1 MKEGTLYW
9 NEGGYRM
16 KFRSIPIVVAA
27 LLVTSTALPY
37 LIQPIQIQ
45 AAEYKYAKYQ
55 TDLLAQVNFE
65 RKMVGLPTVQLHP
78 LLTKSAMNHEN
89 YLRLNGDAYAH
100 DEIKGDKGFTGED
113 YASRLSAVGISESEI
128 QGGYETITIAGN
140 DYTALMRGMLHHAPY
155 HRDSILSPLT
165 EYVGFGY
172 SKGGVVVTNAL
183 DNNDFSDSL
192 IYNYPYNGQTNVE
205 VGYYGNETPD
215 PLRFT
220 GLSKSGIIS
229 TFTPSNYYYA
239 GSEKVTMVDS
249 RGTKVPV
256 ILDSAGIGSLRIIP
270 KSILEYNTTYTISA
284 SVVDEDTGRKASKKW
299 SFTTMEDPKLN
310 SKGLEFIDYKS
321 RQYWSK
327 GMIWTIDK
335 KFLNPYTKKNSKTKR
350 TDLYLKPFT
359 RLTEGELVMAFTKYY
374 YAAEYKKTKPIDPNW
389 EYSIGYQL
397 AKKYDLPTMATVASH
412 NKATTIMK
420 RGSMLR
426 ILASAHLRKP
436 VSEQVAFD
444 TLKKLDVVNDRS
456 LTNFGPKSDTYRA
469 HLATYLY
476 RYISSK

>member
-1 MKEGTLYW
+1 M
-9 NEGGYRM
+9 
-16 KFRSIPIVVAA
+16 
-27 LLVTSTALPY
+27 
-37 LIQPIQIQ
+37 IQPIQIQ
-45 AAEYKYAKYQ
+45 AAEYKYTKYQ

-89 YLRLNGDAYAH
+89 YLRLNGRVYAH
-100 DEIKGDKGFTGED
+100 EEIKGDKGFTGED
-113 YASRLSAVGISESEI
+113 LITRLGAVGISEESV
-128 QGGYETITIAGN
+128 QGTYETITRPGN
-140 DYTALMRGMLHHAPY
+140 NYADLMRGMIQTAPY
-155 HRDSILSPLT
+155 HRDSILFPLT
-165 EYVGFGY
+165 EYIGFGY
-172 SKGGVVVTNAL
+172 SKGNSVVTNAL
-183 DNNDFSDSL
+183 SSVDKDDSL
-192 IYNYPYNGQTNVE
+192 IYNYPYNGQTDVE
-205 VGYYGNETPD
+205 IGYYGTEDPD

-249 RGTKVPV
+249 KGTKVPL

-270 KSILEYNTTYTISA
+270 KSILEYNTTYTILA
-284 SVVDEDTGRKASKKW
+284 SVVDEDTSRKASKKW
-299 SFTTMEDPKLN
+299 WFTKMEDPKSN

-321 RQYWSK
+321 KQYWSK

-359 RLTEGELVMAFTKYY
+359 RLTEGELVTAFTKYY
-374 YAAEYKKTKPIDPNW
+374 YSAEYKKTKPIDPNW

-412 NKATTIMK
+412 NKATTIVK

-426 ILASAHLRKP
+426 ILASAHLRKS

-444 TLKKLDVVNDRS
+444 TLKKIEVVNDRS
-456 LTNFGPKSDTYRA
+456 LTKFEPKSDTYRA

-476 RYISSK
+476 RYISSKRDKE